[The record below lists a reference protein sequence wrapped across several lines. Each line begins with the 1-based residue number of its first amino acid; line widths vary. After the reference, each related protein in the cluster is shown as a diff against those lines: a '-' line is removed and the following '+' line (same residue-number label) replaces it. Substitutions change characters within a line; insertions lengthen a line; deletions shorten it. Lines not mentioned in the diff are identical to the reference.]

1 PIVKMVDL
9 AQANDFEAARK
20 LHLEY
25 LRVFGELFIEP
36 NPVPAKFVMKTLGMI
51 ESDEVRL
58 PLCNLQP
65 ENSERLAQLAKDFP
79 LD

>member
-1 PIVKMVDL
+1 
-9 AQANDFEAARK
+9 
-20 LHLEY
+20 
-25 LRVFGELFIEP
+25 
-36 NPVPAKFVMKTLGMI
+36 MKTLGMI

-65 ENSERLAQLAKDFP
+65 ENSERLAQLVKDFP